1 MKFLLRV
8 SINLSILLQVE
19 GAGVDEGL
27 PEALAAIVRPAAL
40 AEYEKT
46 LTAVFN
52 AGAEVRSHRPAIH
65 SSELIWPSW
74 LNLCA
79 R

>member
-1 MKFLLRV
+1 MFV
-8 SINLSILLQVE
+8 CVLLQVE

-46 LTAVFN
+46 LAAVFN
-52 AGAEVRSHRPAIH
+52 AGAEVRALLFSAVQTL
-65 SSELIWPSW
+65 EVFLASW
-74 LNLCA
+74 A
-79 R
+79 RCSGQNE